1 MKWEEDRNR
10 CTDTCVNFL
19 RGPWKGLPLHSYFHG
34 RSVSGS
40 NFSLGP
46 QLPSSAVYL
55 MAISFCYFLKL
66 QRTLLFRV
74 WAHSSG
80 HALPSTVFSRHMRNS
95 YITHTS
101 HITHTLK
108 HYQTPHRFPSLPSLL
123 PSVFDSLVS
132 SDRFWE
138 LSRLT
143 GNTRNEMLVSL
154 SGRHPQILQVV
165 L

>member
-1 MKWEEDRNR
+1 M
-10 CTDTCVNFL
+10 DTCVNFL
-19 RGPWKGLPLHSYFHG
+19 CGPWKGVPLHSYFHG

-46 QLPSSAVYL
+46 QLPSPAVYL
-55 MAISFCYFLKL
+55 MAISFYYFLKL

-80 HALPSTVFSRHMRNS
+80 HALPSTVFSWHMRNS

-101 HITHTLK
+101 RITHTLNSTR
-108 HYQTPHRFPSLPSLL
+108 HHIASLPFLHFCHPCSIPL
-123 PSVFDSLVS
+123 SVQTGSG
-132 SDRFWE
+132 E
-138 LSRLT
+138 LSRLA
-143 GNTRNEMLVSL
+143 GNTRNEMLVCL
-154 SGRHPQILQVV
+154 SGRHPQILQAV